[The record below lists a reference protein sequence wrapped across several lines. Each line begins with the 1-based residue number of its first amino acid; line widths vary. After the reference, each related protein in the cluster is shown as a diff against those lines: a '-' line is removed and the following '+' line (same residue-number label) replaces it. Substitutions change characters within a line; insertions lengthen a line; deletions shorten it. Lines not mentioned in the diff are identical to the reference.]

1 MFTAMAETELK
12 FFLFH
17 VTDSRLNMLHELLF
31 AFAF

>member
-1 MFTAMAETELK
+1 MVTAMAETGLN

-17 VTDSRLNMLHELLF
+17 VTGSSLNMLHEHLF